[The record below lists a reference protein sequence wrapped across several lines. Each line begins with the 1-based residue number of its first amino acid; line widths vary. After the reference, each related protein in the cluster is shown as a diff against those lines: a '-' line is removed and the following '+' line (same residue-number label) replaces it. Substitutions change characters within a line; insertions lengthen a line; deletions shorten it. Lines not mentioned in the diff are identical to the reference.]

1 MGVNSGATQ
10 NQTSVIWQGAPSVS
24 DAVGQISGM
33 FDKVSGIS
41 DANSAWSAQEAE
53 KLRDW
58 QERQNKIAMDFN
70 AAEAAKNRDWQA
82 YMSNT
87 AHQREIADLK
97 AAGLNPVLSAM
108 GGNGAAVTSGATA
121 SGVTSSGAK
130 GDRDTTANAAIVS
143 LLGSMLKMQT
153 DMAMQTNSAITNL
166 AVADKYNAMSKYSAD
181 LGASVSRENAQLQ
194 AQTQLSTANI
204 SAMSQQYVAR
214 IHAGAQ
220 ISAAQISAEA
230 SKVAASIHAAAAK
243 YGYDVQSMTQRQI
256 AGFNAS
262 VNKELAQMGYQHDF
276 DIRKAYPNNAF
287 QAFGSFADNISDL
300 FGSDAPGV
308 SGLFGT
314 DNPFSMAS
322 LINGVKGLLP
332 GGKKSKG
339 FGGSRR

>member
-1 MGVNSGATQ
+1 MGINSAASQARSG
-10 NQTSVIWQGAPSVS
+10 VVWQGSPSVS
-24 DAVGQISGM
+24 DSIGQISGM
-33 FDKVSGIS
+33 FDKISGIS

-97 AAGLNPVLSAM
+97 ASGLNPVLSAT

-130 GDRDTTANAAIVS
+130 GERDMSANAAIVS
-143 LLGSMLKMQT
+143 LLGTMLKTQT
-153 DMAMQTNSAITNL
+153 DMAMSTNSAITNL
-166 AVADKYNAMSKYSAD
+166 AVADKYNAMSKYATDVS
-181 LGASVSRENAQLQ
+181 SKVSRENAQLQ
-194 AQTQLSTANI
+194 AQTQLTTTNI
-204 SAMSQQYVAR
+204 SSAAQKYVAH

-220 ISAAQISAEA
+220 ISSAQISAEA
-230 SKVAASIHAAAAK
+230 SKVAASIHAAAQK
-243 YGYDVQSMTQRQI
+243 YGYDLQSMTQKQI

-276 DIRKAYPNNAF
+276 DLREAYPNNAF
-287 QAFGSFADNISDL
+287 QAFGSFADNVSDL
-300 FGSDAPGV
+300 FGSDSPGV
-308 SGLFGT
+308 TGLFGT
-314 DNPFSMAS
+314 ENPFSMAS
-322 LINGVKGLLP
+322 LIESVKGLFS
-332 GGKKSKG
+332 GGNSKKG
-339 FGGSRR
+339 FGGSR